1 MFSKLFAGLEGGD
14 FNHFLGGTCTF
25 FDFRQKFELLSKKV
39 FITVADLPTPKSEKT
54 GGGPKKIWR
63 LGKKP
68 GGFGKMSHDLI
79 I

>member
-1 MFSKLFAGLEGGD
+1 MK
-14 FNHFLGGTCTF
+14 
-25 FDFRQKFELLSKKV
+25 
-39 FITVADLPTPKSEKT
+39 ADLPTPKSEKT

>member
-1 MFSKLFAGLEGGD
+1 MVWFFYNLFKFDTVNGD
-14 FNHFLGGTCTF
+14 VPFY
-25 FDFRQKFELLSKKV
+25 KKGHKSE
-39 FITVADLPTPKSEKT
+39 IEAKSDLPTPKSEKT

>member
-1 MFSKLFAGLEGGD
+1 
-14 FNHFLGGTCTF
+14 
-25 FDFRQKFELLSKKV
+25 LLL
-39 FITVADLPTPKSEKT
+39 ADLPTPKSEKT

>member
-1 MFSKLFAGLEGGD
+1 VCSSLYRKHSRKHEIKPGLLAKT
-14 FNHFLGGTCTF
+14 N
-25 FDFRQKFELLSKKV
+25 S
-39 FITVADLPTPKSEKT
+39 VADLPTPKSEKT
-54 GGGPKKIWR
+54 GGGPKQIWR